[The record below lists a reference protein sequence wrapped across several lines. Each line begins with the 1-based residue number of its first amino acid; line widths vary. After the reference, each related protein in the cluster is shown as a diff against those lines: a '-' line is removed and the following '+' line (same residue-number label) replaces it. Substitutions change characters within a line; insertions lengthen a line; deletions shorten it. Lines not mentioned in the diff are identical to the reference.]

1 METGIKLQTC
11 FALPDSGSEVTILPE
26 GVKTVKDF
34 LHHVGSRIDFSFI
47 DPVTG
52 KLEEDLEIILNNKDV
67 WFYPATL
74 DTSLSDGDTLEIY
87 LLPLGGG

>member
-1 METGIKLQTC
+1 MEIRIKLKTC
-11 FALPDSGSEVTILPE
+11 FALPDLGSETTLLPE

-34 LHHVGSRIDFSFI
+34 LHHVGSQIDFNFI

-52 KLEEDLEIILNNKDV
+52 VLEEDLEIILNSKDV
-67 WFYPATL
+67 WFYPTAL
-74 DTSLSDGDTLEIY
+74 ETSLNDGDIIEIY